1 MHVSFA
7 LFADAANISQE
18 GKLNILGIF
27 DAVQVAQLPAL
38 HPRSTFVLRLKAN
51 AQDVGVHPLVLRW
64 MNPRGNELWNS
75 SAELEI
81 GGAPPGTSE
90 LDMPVIIQLDLPLD
104 VVGDYRMTV
113 TVAGKETTAC
123 TLHVHGN
130 AAAPMVPPPPAG
142 MVS

>member
-18 GKLNILGIF
+18 GKLNILGVF

-38 HPRSTFVLRLKAN
+38 HPRTTFVLRLKAT
-51 AQDVGVHPLVLRW
+51 AQDVGVHPLVMRW

-75 SAELEI
+75 QAELEI

-90 LDMPVIIQLDLPLD
+90 LDMPVIVQLDLPLD
-104 VVGDYRMTV
+104 VPGEYRMIINVGSKHT
-113 TVAGKETTAC
+113 AAC
-123 TLHVHGN
+123 TLTVH
-130 AAAPMVPPPPAG
+130 AAQQPSLPTQNPG
-142 MVS
+142 IVS

>member
-18 GKLNILGIF
+18 GKLNILGVF
-27 DAVQVAQLPAL
+27 DAVQVPQLPAL
-38 HPRSTFVLRLKAN
+38 HPRTTFVLRLKAT
-51 AQDVGVHPLVLRW
+51 AQDVGIHPLVLRW
-64 MNPRGNELWNS
+64 MNAKGNELWNS
-75 SAELEI
+75 QAELEI

-104 VVGDYRMTV
+104 VPGEYRMIINI
-113 TVAGKETTAC
+113 GSKHTATC
-123 TLHVHGN
+123 TLNVHAAQ
-130 AAAPMVPPPPAG
+130 AAALPAPNPG